1 MEDEDIEIEY
11 STLSQSLNRDGVA
24 VEIQIYRIEGSG
36 AGWTLE
42 VEDEEGGSTV
52 WDDEFKIEQAALDEV
67 MKTIKE
73 EGMSVFLRP
82 PDNELN

>member
-11 STLSQSLNRDGVA
+11 STLSQSLNRDGVE

-52 WDDEFKIEQAALDEV
+52 WDDELK
-67 MKTIKE
+67 
-73 EGMSVFLRP
+73 
-82 PDNELN
+82 